1 MSNLSTHDLIEACR
15 EPGCPICRLEQRH
28 VQRYLEHQFYENV
41 NDVDYRHLLR
51 QSMGFCREHTWQIV
65 DERLGDVLGI
75 AILHHDLIGTTLE
88 KLGKTDPSV
97 TDEGDGRKKQLPGQ
111 VSAIAQRALSAITP
125 HKRCPA
131 CHQRDEEETSLVSSL
146 MENIGNSE
154 IQAALHMSEGLCLPH
169 MRLCLKQ
176 AKGTTFS
183 EALLTMQRQKM
194 EALHQE
200 LGELIRKNDYR
211 FAREALGAE
220 KDSWLRAVGMVVG
233 RAIRKM

>member
-1 MSNLSTHDLIEACR
+1 MSNPSTYDLIEACR

-51 QSMGFCREHTWQIV
+51 QSMGFCREHAWQIV

-75 AILHHDLIGTTLE
+75 AILHHDLIGTALDR
-88 KLGKTDPSV
+88 LGKADPLLGKEA
-97 TDEGDGRKKQLPGQ
+97 TGRKKRLPEQAGDLP
-111 VSAIAQRALSAITP
+111 QRTLSAITA

-131 CHQRDEEETSLVSSL
+131 CHQRDEVEASLVSSL

-154 IQAALHMSEGLCLPH
+154 IQAALHLSEGLCLPH
-169 MRLCLKQ
+169 LRLCLKQ
-176 AKGTTFS
+176 AKGTTS
-183 EALLTMQRQKM
+183 GEALLIVQRQKM
-194 EALHQE
+194 EALHRE

-211 FAREALGAE
+211 FAREALGTE
-220 KDSWLRAVGMVVG
+220 RDSWLRAVGMVVG
-233 RAIRKM
+233 RAVRKK